1 MMSKMQYPNP
11 KEQIEQN
18 EDKLVTIDVSPIFAD
33 CIRKYHFGESISIF
47 FDPLA
52 AID

>member
-18 EDKLVTIDVSPIFAD
+18 EDKLVTIDVSPILLIASEN
-33 CIRKYHFGESISIF
+33 ITLESLFRF